1 MVGHEQDFRLKEDIK
16 VTSREC
22 VLAAISHEETGRSP
36 VDMGSNPS
44 SGISAMGYNKL
55 KKALGV
61 YLLCTSSLMLWT
73 AFHKAPAK
81 NPLTTASAVQ
91 VTTELPH
98 MGGR

>member
-1 MVGHEQDFRLKEDIK
+1 MPTHPLFEF
-16 VTSREC
+16 
-22 VLAAISHEETGRSP
+22 
-36 VDMGSNPS
+36 GSC
-44 SGISAMGYNKL
+44 L
-55 KKALGV
+55 QALGV